1 MMELLLKGR
10 GVRITDQLREAAAHR
25 VARLD
30 GPRRPSITRL
40 EVEITEEATPRI
52 RGGYRVQLSSL
63 TTRRTFRSDASGPT
77 IDAALDLAVERL
89 NRQID
94 TYRSKREARVTRS
107 SSHGA
112 DAQAAGRAAEE
123 TA

>member
-10 GVRITDQLREAAAHR
+10 GVRITDQVREAAAHR

-40 EVEITEEATPRI
+40 EIEIIEEATPRI
-52 RGGYRVQLSSL
+52 GGGHRVQLSCQ
-63 TTRRTFRSDASGPT
+63 TTRKMFRSEASGQT

-107 SSHGA
+107 APHGA
-112 DAQAAGRAAEE
+112 DVGRPSEE